1 MPHKWE
7 STLSEVYSPGFYAAQ
22 SEGSFESAKRI
33 LTALRAFHTFE
44 SVCDFGCGL
53 GTWLAAANDM
63 GVHDI
68 LGIDGDYVD
77 RETLRIPKSCFQP
90 HSLSEPVDLG
100 RSFDLAICL
109 EVAEH
114 LSSADACTLTAS
126 LTRHADVVLFSA
138 ATPYQGG
145 TGHINENWLEFW
157 VRAFASQGFEAVDV
171 LRWQLWHEPGIEWWY
186 RQNCILFRSCVRNPK
201 PFGRLSASSPPSVIH
216 PEQLLR
222 QVRRVKPPKFF
233 TRLDADITYWNGV
246 HLDPPLPS
254 PGYGP
259 EMDWQPPEHLTFKSY
274 ADLKSHPKWKLQGV
288 LADAIAPV
296 RLRTQAARPLDTARH
311 APDFLGIGVQKACS
325 TWLFQNLNRH
335 PATYMAPNKELNF
348 FNRRAFEQAAAWSG
362 FGYADRAA
370 MNARAYFTNAEKI
383 NPAWA
388 SLLTHMLV
396 PGDTQQW
403 YETIFEH
410 APDGRIKGEITPE
423 YALLPESGFAEM
435 RTLNPDVKLIVL
447 LRHPVERAVSHLR
460 MIANLAPEARPFLN
474 LIASEH
480 SLLERGRYDNM
491 LDRVFSVFPADQV
504 LIGFEDRIGSDPAAF
519 AAQLAEFL
527 GTDVSGFDQG
537 LLQKKVF
544 EAEQATMLDDN
555 VISELAEAYGETL
568 RYIADRFPEP
578 GRTWRDNPRGLT
590 TR

>member
-1 MPHKWE
+1 M
-7 STLSEVYSPGFYAAQ
+7 SEVYSPGFYAAQ

-33 LTALRAFHTFE
+33 LTALRAFHKFE

-53 GTWLAAANDM
+53 GTWLAAASDM
-63 GVHDI
+63 GVDDI
-68 LGIDGDYVD
+68 FGIDGDYVD
-77 RETLRIPKSCFQP
+77 RNTLRIPESLFHP
-90 HSLSEPVDLG
+90 HTLSKPINLN
-100 RSFDLAICL
+100 RCFDLAICL

-114 LSSADACTLTAS
+114 LSSADASTLTAS

-157 VRAFASQGFEAVDV
+157 VREFAGQGFEAVDV

-186 RQNCILFRSCVRNPK
+186 RQNCMLFRSCTRDPK
-201 PFGRLSASSPPSVIH
+201 PFGHLTASSAPSVIH

-222 QVRRVKPPKFF
+222 QVRRVKPPKFH
-233 TRLDADITYWNGV
+233 TRLDADITYWNDV
-246 HLDPPLPS
+246 HLDPPPPS

-259 EMDWQPPEHLTFKSY
+259 EMDWQPPELLIFNSY
-274 ADLKSHPKWKLQGV
+274 DALKSHPRWKLPGV

-296 RLRTQAARPLDTARH
+296 RLKTQATHPLETAKN
-311 APDFLGIGVQKACS
+311 APDFLGIGVQKACTS
-325 TWLFQNLNRH
+325 WLFQNLNRH

-348 FNRRAFEQAAAWSG
+348 FNRRAFEQGAAWSG
-362 FGYADRAA
+362 YGYADRAA
-370 MNARAYFTNAEKI
+370 TNARAYFANAEKI

-410 APDGRIKGEITPE
+410 APDGRVKGEITPE

-435 RTLNPDVKLIVL
+435 RKLNPNMKLIVL

-460 MIANLAPEARPFLN
+460 MIVNIAPEARPYLSQ
-474 LIASEH
+474 IASEH
-480 SLLERGRYDNM
+480 SLLERGRYGQM
-491 LDRVFSVFPADQV
+491 LDRIFNVFPTDQV
-504 LIGFEDRIGSDPAAF
+504 LIGFEDTIASNPTAF
-519 AAQLAEFL
+519 AAELAQFL
-527 GTDVSGFDQG
+527 GVDASGFDQG

-544 EAEQATMLDDN
+544 EAEQAAMLGDDI
-555 VISELAEAYGETL
+555 ISGLAESYGDTL

-578 GRTWRDNPRGLT
+578 GRVWRDNPRGLT